1 MLSTLLNKPISFL
14 FLPRLL
20 HDNLAQI
27 IISVITSLRKTGCC
41 GFVEDLCAL
50 ISICFQIVV
59 SGVAVAPGDVAAY
72 ASCTMLAASMSR
84 ENSQTEELIDACI
97 QFLQENEFVL
107 LKTET
112 NDGSKEISFHCSEKK
127 TFCVRYITQVSFAF
141 VFWLFLIPA
150 SAP

>member
-1 MLSTLLNKPISFL
+1 M
-14 FLPRLL
+14 
-20 HDNLAQI
+20 
-27 IISVITSLRKTGCC
+27 
-41 GFVEDLCAL
+41 
-50 ISICFQIVV
+50 V

-112 NDGSKEISFHCSEKK
+112 NDGSNEISFHCSEKNVLCK
-127 TFCVRYITQVSFAF
+127 VHYTG
-141 VFWLFLIPA
+141 
-150 SAP
+150 